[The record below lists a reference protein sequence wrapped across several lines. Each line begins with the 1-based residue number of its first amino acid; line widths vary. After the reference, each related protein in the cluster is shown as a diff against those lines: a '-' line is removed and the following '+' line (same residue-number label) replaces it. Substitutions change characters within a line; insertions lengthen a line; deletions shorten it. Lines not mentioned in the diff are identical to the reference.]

1 MANDV
6 KVTTKDLARSKE
18 IFLREP
24 PGFHTGPP
32 KLYSVEEEF
41 PKTRANRSPVVS
53 LVVIGFV
60 AVFAAVAIGV
70 TTFINRASQNVPIGI
85 AEFQDI
91 NLTDI
96 LDSQKRNE
104 STLKALQREL
114 DDLQGGQQE
123 QIRKAQDEA
132 DKNVELA
139 ANLAAE
145 QAERD
150 RRVKAARATEATAI
164 AGVRADFGP
173 RIEVKKKEIAE
184 LQTTIDAYDS
194 RMLEQAKKSE
204 DLLNNQQRIFDN
216 QRNEL
221 TTYYEGKLADEAQ
234 QREQERQELIAQ
246 KDNLVALLKKNHAD
260 EIARLIAKYNPVY
273 TESRVVEALGRA
285 VPATQGDIAQLPPFR
300 PVLASEGAWT
310 AQKLQGTRARLGDV
324 AVVLK
329 RLEDT
334 PYINSVPGALKKLE
348 ELERSVVADY
358 EALWVSLASVVEAKN
373 GVIAA
378 RDATIAQ
385 RDTTIRERD
394 ATIRDRNATIA
405 QRDEALGQFTYA
417 MDAQTRSSR
426 ESGYILDP
434 RNAGRM
440 TAYVNP
446 NIPLREGVTAYV
458 FRKENEPVATVE
470 LSLAGGA
477 VTARLV
483 SLATPG
489 KPVEPFDKILVQLK

>member
-18 IFLREP
+18 VFLREP

-41 PKTRANRSPVVS
+41 QKTRANRSPVVP

-70 TTFINRASQNVPIGI
+70 TSFINRASQNVPIGI
-85 AEFQDI
+85 EEFQDI

-104 STLKALQREL
+104 SSLKALEREL
-114 DDLQGGQQE
+114 DDLQSGQQE
-123 QIRKAQDEA
+123 QVRKVEDEA
-132 DKNVELA
+132 DKAVELL
-139 ANLAAE
+139 ANRTLD

-150 RRVKAARATEATAI
+150 RRIRAARTDETTATARI
-164 AGVRADFGP
+164 RADFAP
-173 RIEVKKKEIAE
+173 RIEAKKKEIAE
-184 LQTTIDAYDS
+184 LQATIDAYDS
-194 RMLEQAKKSE
+194 RMLDQAKKSE
-204 DLLNNQQRIFDN
+204 ELLSNERKLFEAQRD
-216 QRNEL
+216 QL
-221 TTYYEGKLADEAQ
+221 TTYYEDKIATI
-234 QREQERQELIAQ
+234 EQERAAERRELIAQ

-273 TESRVVEALGRA
+273 AESAVVAALGRS
-285 VPATQGDIAQLPPFR
+285 VPAAQGDIAQLPPFR
-300 PVLASEGAWT
+300 AVLASEGVT
-310 AQKLQGTRARLGDV
+310 TQQKLQETRARLEDIK
-324 AVVLK
+324 VVLK
-329 RLEDT
+329 RLADT

-358 EALWVSLASVVEAKN
+358 EALWVSLASVVEKKN
-373 GVIAA
+373 GIIAE
-378 RDATIAQ
+378 
-385 RDTTIRERD
+385 RDTTIRSRDATIKDRD
-394 ATIRDRNATIA
+394 ATIRDRDASVA

-417 MDAQTRSSR
+417 LNAQTRSSR
-426 ESGYILDP
+426 ENGYILDP
-434 RNAGRM
+434 RNTGRM
-440 TAYVNP
+440 TVYVNP
-446 NIPLREGVTAYV
+446 NIPLREGATAYV

-470 LSLAGGA
+470 LTLAGGS

-483 SLATPG
+483 SLSTPG